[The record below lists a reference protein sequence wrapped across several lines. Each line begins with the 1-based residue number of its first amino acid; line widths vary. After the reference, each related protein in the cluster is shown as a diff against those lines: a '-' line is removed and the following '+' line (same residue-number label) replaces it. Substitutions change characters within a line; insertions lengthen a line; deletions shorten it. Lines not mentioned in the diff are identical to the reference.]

1 MQTLMNLYL
10 KASIVDM
17 DMGKSVI
24 WMGREKAVKMVFG
37 KIIRKKQYEMT
48 DKMLLA
54 EDLEHVLCLS

>member
-1 MQTLMNLYL
+1 
-10 KASIVDM
+10 
-17 DMGKSVI
+17 
-24 WMGREKAVKMVFG
+24 MGREKAVKMVFG